1 MQEPTIP
8 SNRNIQPV
16 LQSPLATPSAHQV
29 AGCNL
34 WYYSNHEQILTT
46 ELAYYGNINIRG
58 VVNDTTAHAQKYDVH
73 VTSILLSD
81 VHATSCIIISYNNI
95 LCG

>member
-1 MQEPTIP
+1 MPEIIYFHFPFGNQSVIVCMQEPTVP
-8 SNRNIQPV
+8 SNRNIQPCS
-16 LQSPLATPSAHQV
+16 QSPLATPSAHQV

-58 VVNDTTAHAQKYDVH
+58 VVNDTTVHAQMYV
-73 VTSILLSD
+73 
-81 VHATSCIIISYNNI
+81 
-95 LCG
+95 